1 MTETDVRRDALRALL
16 PGPRA
21 LPALAEPDHPAV
33 GTALELAR
41 TVRTRDPDTV
51 ALVLAALTTPELAEV
66 ALALAAMVRPDT
78 DSDTAPAWLDLP
90 AREWTDDVL
99 AAEMDRWTAGA
110 QDATALDAYTE
121 HARRTAHTEGAPQ

>member
-41 TVRTRDPDTV
+41 TVRTRDPDAV
-51 ALVLAALTTPELAEV
+51 MAILGVLTTPELAEV
-66 ALALAAMVRPDT
+66 ALALAAMVRPAT
-78 DSDTAPAWLDLP
+78 DPDTALAWLDLP
-90 AREWTDDVL
+90 AREWTDGVL
-99 AAEMDRWTAGA
+99 TAEHSRWEGGER
-110 QDATALDAYTE
+110 DATALAAYTE